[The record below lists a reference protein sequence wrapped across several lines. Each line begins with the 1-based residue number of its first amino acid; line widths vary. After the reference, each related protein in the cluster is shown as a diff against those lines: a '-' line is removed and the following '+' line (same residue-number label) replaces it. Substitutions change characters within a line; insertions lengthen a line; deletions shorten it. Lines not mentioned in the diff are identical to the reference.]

1 MENYTCA
8 YCGKVYNS
16 PNTRAQC
23 ELECFQKLEEHRQK
37 AELLKKMEEE
47 RLLKLRQKE
56 EHEAIEKELGEAV
69 TKAFRHAKETG
80 MHHFYYEYEGAC
92 GKTVYDLIV

>member
-8 YCGKVYNS
+8 YCGAVYNS
-16 PNTRAQC
+16 PSTRAQC
-23 ELECFQKLEEHRQK
+23 ELECFQKLEGHRQK

-56 EHEAIEKELGEAV
+56 EHKAIEEELGIALV
-69 TKAFRHAKETG
+69 KAFHHANKTG
-80 MHHFYYEYEGAC
+80 MHDFQVKFEN
-92 GKTVYDLIV
+92 TVFNLFI